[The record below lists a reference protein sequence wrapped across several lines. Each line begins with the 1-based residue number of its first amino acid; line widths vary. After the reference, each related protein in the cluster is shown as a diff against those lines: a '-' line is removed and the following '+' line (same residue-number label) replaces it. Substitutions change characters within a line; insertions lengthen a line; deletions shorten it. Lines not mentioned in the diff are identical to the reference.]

1 MNPEPDSDLFDYL
14 RAMAPLFLTGLL
26 AIGLL
31 AVVELCL

>member
-1 MNPEPDSDLFDYL
+1 MMRDDPLAWW